1 MSDDIRN
8 EIRRLLKEATFS
20 QAEVVEQIKS
30 QYGYKTNCSEFSSAM
45 SGLNTPK
52 ARKLLTAALTILTE
66 EKMRQKALLDAAKSV

>member
-8 EIRRLLKEATFS
+8 EIRRLFKDTSFAQS
-20 QAEVVEQIKS
+20 EVVELIKEK
-30 QYGYKTNCSEFSSAM
+30 YGYKTNCSEFSSAL

-66 EKMRQKALLDAAKSV
+66 EKMRQQALLDAARSV

>member
-8 EIRRLLKEATFS
+8 EIRRLLKETTYS
-20 QAEVVEQIKS
+20 QSEVVEEIKGR
-30 QYGYKTNCSEFSSAM
+30 YGYKTNCSEFSSAM

-52 ARKLLTAALTILTE
+52 TRKLLTAALAILTE

>member
-8 EIRRLLKEATFS
+8 EIRRLLKEVTFS
-20 QAEVVEQIKS
+20 QSEVVEEIKGR
-30 QYGYKTNCSEFSSAM
+30 YGYKTNCSEFSSAM

-52 ARKLLTAALTILTE
+52 TRKLLTAALAILTE